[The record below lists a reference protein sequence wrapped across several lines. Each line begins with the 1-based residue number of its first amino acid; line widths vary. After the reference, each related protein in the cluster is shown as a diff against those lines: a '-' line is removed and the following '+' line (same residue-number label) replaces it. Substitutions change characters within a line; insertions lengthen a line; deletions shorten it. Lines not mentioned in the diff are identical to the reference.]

1 MKRRSITS
9 EAGNLLLVAL
19 IVVAV
24 VSGFVA
30 VALNVTNNT
39 GRMSDRSRD
48 YAAASA
54 VAEGSVEYAYA
65 LWKKRIATNNRAITT
80 TEANASL
87 TGPAFPGFAY
97 AAAVESG
104 PLQIDALDEFGAP
117 VATPTPVT
125 IDLASYPGWR
135 GRTFSYLA
143 KAKVV
148 QTGGYNFR
156 TGVQRRFQYSEV
168 PLFQAMFFFEH
179 DIEIYRAAEMTVS
192 GLVHTNSN
200 AYLSGQASANLT
212 FQDQVSYAGA
222 YSDQTDPPYANTWS
236 GWVANAWVN
245 PVYSNGGE
253 AAQLHQVPRMEP
265 LGTEPSAVINTTDT
279 NPNNDGMRE
288 LIETPNTSYTDPAEF
303 SKRRLSSKAG
313 IMVSISGTTVTVTG
327 QNGTTLTAAQN
338 TTIKGAVSAK
348 TAVYDQREGK
358 NLDVSTVNVG
368 TLKTAIDAGIA
379 GFNGV
384 IYIKDS
390 TATTTSSP
398 NPKAIRLKNGGVLPS
413 NGLTF
418 ASENPVYV
426 QGDYNTGTTTN
437 PNSVPANGSGNPSN
451 TASPTVS
458 GYTRKPAAVLAD
470 AVTFLSNN
478 WSDGNSSL
486 SLSNRAASNTTYNV
500 AVLGGFMPSGY
511 QPASGARYGYSGG
524 ANNFAR
530 FLEDWNGDY
539 CTYFGS
545 MVELFES
552 KVAKGKWDTG
562 VIYRPPFR
570 RWNFDPN
577 YRNVAP
583 PGSPDAVSWS
593 RGTWAKW

>member
-1 MKRRSITS
+1 MKRRSISS
-9 EAGNLLLVAL
+9 EDGNLLMVAL
-19 IVVAV
+19 FVVAV
-24 VSGFVA
+24 VSGFVG
-30 VALNVTNNT
+30 VALNVTSNT
-39 GRMSDRSRD
+39 ARVSDRSRD
-48 YAAASA
+48 YAAGTAA
-54 VAEGSVEYAYA
+54 AEGAVEYAFA
-65 LWKKRIATNNRAITT
+65 LWKKRIATNNRALTT

-87 TGPAFPGFAY
+87 VGPTFTGFSY
-97 AAAVESG
+97 APTVENG
-104 PLQIDALDEFGAP
+104 ALRIDALDEYGAP
-117 VATPTPVT
+117 VASPTPVT

-143 KAKVV
+143 KAKLM
-148 QTGGYNFR
+148 QSGGHNFR

-179 DIEIYRAAEMTVS
+179 NIEIYRPAEMVVS
-192 GLVHTNSN
+192 GLVHTNAR
-200 AYLSGQASANLT
+200 AYVSGQDGADLT
-212 FQDQVSYAGA
+212 FQDQVSYVLG
-222 YSDQTDPPYANTWS
+222 YSDDTDPPHADSWS
-236 GWVANAWVN
+236 GWVENAWKD
-245 PVYSNGGE
+245 PIYSNGGE
-253 AAQLHQVPRMEP
+253 AAQLHQVARMEP
-265 LGTEPSAVINTTDT
+265 LGTEPTTVINTTDT

-288 LIETPNTSYTDPAEF
+288 LIETPNASYTDPTEF
-303 SKRRLSSKAG
+303 SKRRLSNKAG
-313 IMVSISGTTVTVTG
+313 IMVNISGSTVTVTG
-327 QNGTTLTAAQN
+327 QNGTTLTSAQ
-338 TTIKGAVSAK
+338 TTAIKGAVSAK

-358 NLDVSTVNVG
+358 NMDVSTVNVG
-368 TLKTAIDAGIA
+368 ALKTTIDAGIP

-384 IYIKDS
+384 IYVKDS
-390 TATTTSSP
+390 TATTSSSP

-418 ASENPVYV
+418 ASENPVYI

-437 PNSVPANGSGNPSN
+437 PNSVPANGGGNPNN

-478 WSDGNSSL
+478 WSDANSSL
-486 SLSNRAASNTTYNV
+486 SLSNRSAKNTTYNV

-511 QPASGARYGYSGG
+511 QPTSGAQYGYSGG

-530 FLEDWNGDY
+530 FLEDWTSDY
-539 CTYFGS
+539 CTYYGS
-545 MVELFES
+545 MVELYES

-562 VIYRPPFR
+562 VIYRPPLR